1 MERKRNPA
9 YLERRKM
16 LIRHFLG
23 QSLLQN
29 AFEEILKLD
38 VSYFLSQ
45 EEVPFMK
52 LKYHFT
58 KRIKENEKWNDK
70 KSKFRQHFVCILK
83 KTTI

>member
-38 VSYFLSQ
+38 VSSFSRRS
-45 EEVPFMK
+45 PF
-52 LKYHFT
+52 YEIEISFH
-58 KRIKENEKWNDK
+58 K
-70 KSKFRQHFVCILK
+70 KN
-83 KTTI
+83 

>member
-45 EEVPFMK
+45 KELKRMK
-52 LKYHFT
+52 NGMTNLFDT
-58 KRIKENEKWNDK
+58 VI
-70 KSKFRQHFVCILK
+70 FI
-83 KTTI
+83 